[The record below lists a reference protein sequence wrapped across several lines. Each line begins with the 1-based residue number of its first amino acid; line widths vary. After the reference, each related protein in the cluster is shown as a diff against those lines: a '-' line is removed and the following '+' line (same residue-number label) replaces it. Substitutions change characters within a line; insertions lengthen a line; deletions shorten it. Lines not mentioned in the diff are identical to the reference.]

1 MLRLVRVLVVDD
13 FAAVRS
19 RLREL
24 LSDLSGVEEVSE
36 AGDAAS
42 ALALVRSKPIDLL
55 VIDIF
60 LGAASGLDLL
70 PTLRAEHS
78 QILIVVLTNSNTA
91 AHRGECLRR
100 GAHFFFDKSH
110 EVERAV
116 AVVVGAVQTAR
127 AAL

>member
-1 MLRLVRVLVVDD
+1 MLKLVRVLVVDD
-13 FAAVRS
+13 SAAVRR
-19 RLREL
+19 RLHEL

-36 AGDAAS
+36 AGDAAA
-42 ALALVRSKPIDLL
+42 ALALLRSKPIDLL
-55 VIDIF
+55 VLDIF
-60 LGAASGLDLL
+60 LGAESGLDLL

-78 QILIVVLTNSNTA
+78 EILIIVLTNSSTD

-110 EVERAV
+110 ELERAI
-116 AVVVGAVQTAR
+116 AVVVGAAQSAR